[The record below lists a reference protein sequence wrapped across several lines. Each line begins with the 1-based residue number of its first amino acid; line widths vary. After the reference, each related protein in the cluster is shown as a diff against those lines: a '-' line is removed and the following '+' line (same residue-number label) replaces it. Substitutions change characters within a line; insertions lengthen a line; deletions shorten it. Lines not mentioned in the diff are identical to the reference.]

1 MQDAILV
8 LDSKKKANH
17 SSKQSYKRFQARE
30 QRAYFFVPGADMK
43 RAQGHGKKPKKA
55 AKRTAGRTKGKTDV
69 GAIQEEI
76 RNLVCG
82 AAIDMVESTIEEV
95 KKGHYS
101 AMKFLFEMVGLHL
114 GTEATAGESEGTMTA
129 ETLCQ
134 RLGLPMGAEPDVTND
149 MAATPS
155 FAVMP

>member
-1 MQDAILV
+1 
-8 LDSKKKANH
+8 
-17 SSKQSYKRFQARE
+17 
-30 QRAYFFVPGADMK
+30 MK
-43 RAQGHGKKPKKA
+43 RAQSHGKRPQKA
-55 AKRTAGRTKGKTDV
+55 AKRTARRAKGKVDV
-69 GAIQEEI
+69 GVIQEEI

-101 AMKFLFEMVGLHL
+101 AMKFLFEMVGLHM
-114 GTEATAGESEGTMTA
+114 ESEGIPAETDGTMTA

-134 RLGLPMGAEPDVTND
+134 RLGLPIGPEPDITND
-149 MAATPS
+149 LAAPPS

>member
-1 MQDAILV
+1 
-8 LDSKKKANH
+8 
-17 SSKQSYKRFQARE
+17 
-30 QRAYFFVPGADMK
+30 MK
-43 RAQGHGKKPKKA
+43 RAQSQRKRPKKA
-55 AKRTAGRTKGKTDV
+55 AKRTAGRAKGKADV
-69 GAIQEEI
+69 LAIQEEI

-101 AMKFLFEMVGLHL
+101 AMKFLFEMVGLHM
-114 GTEATAGESEGTMTA
+114 GTVESLTDPEAGMTA

-134 RLGLPMGAEPDVTND
+134 RLGIPVGPDPTVTND
-149 MAATPS
+149 LAPAPT

>member
-1 MQDAILV
+1 
-8 LDSKKKANH
+8 
-17 SSKQSYKRFQARE
+17 
-30 QRAYFFVPGADMK
+30 MK
-43 RAQGHGKKPKKA
+43 RAQGQGKQPKKA
-55 AKRTAGRTKGKTDV
+55 AKRTMSRTKGKHDV
-69 GAIQEEI
+69 VAIQEEI

-101 AMKFLFEMVGLHL
+101 AMKFLFEMVGLHM
-114 GTEATAGESEGTMTA
+114 EAEGAAAAGEGTMTA

-134 RLGLPMGAEPDVTND
+134 RLGLPMGPEAEVTND
-149 MAATPS
+149 LAAPTS

>member
-1 MQDAILV
+1 
-8 LDSKKKANH
+8 
-17 SSKQSYKRFQARE
+17 
-30 QRAYFFVPGADMK
+30 MK
-43 RAQGHGKKPKKA
+43 RAQSQGKRPRKA
-55 AKRTAGRTKGKTDV
+55 AKRTPSRAKGKADV
-69 GAIQEEI
+69 VEIQEEI

-101 AMKFLFEMVGLHL
+101 AMKFLFEMVGLHM
-114 GTEATAGESEGTMTA
+114 ESEGIPADTDGRMTA

-134 RLGLPMGAEPDVTND
+134 RLGLPIGPEPDVTND
-149 MAATPS
+149 LGATPS

>member
-1 MQDAILV
+1 
-8 LDSKKKANH
+8 
-17 SSKQSYKRFQARE
+17 
-30 QRAYFFVPGADMK
+30 MK
-43 RAQGHGKKPKKA
+43 RAQSQGKRPKKA
-55 AKRTAGRTKGKTDV
+55 VKRTASRAKGKTDV

-82 AAIDMVESTIEEV
+82 AAIEMVESTIEEV

-101 AMKFLFEMVGLHL
+101 AMKFLFEMVGLHME
-114 GTEATAGESEGTMTA
+114 TEGSPETEGVMTA

-134 RLGLPMGAEPDVTND
+134 RLGLPLGPEPDITND
-149 MAATPS
+149 LAAPPS

>member
-1 MQDAILV
+1 MQDAILD
-8 LDSKKKANH
+8 LDSKKNKRHAVGNH
-17 SSKQSYKRFQARE
+17 KQPEARE
-30 QRAYFFVPGADMK
+30 ERALFFCAEDGMK
-43 RAQGHGKKPKKA
+43 RAQGHGKRPKKA
-55 AKRTAGRTKGKTDV
+55 AKRTSSRVKGKTDV

-82 AAIDMVESTIEEV
+82 AAIEMVESTIEEV

-114 GTEATAGESEGTMTA
+114 GAEASPAESESTMTA

-134 RLGLPMGAEPDVTND
+134 RLGLPTGPEPEVTND
-149 MAATPS
+149 FAALPGVE
-155 FAVMP
+155 AMP

>member
-1 MQDAILV
+1 
-8 LDSKKKANH
+8 
-17 SSKQSYKRFQARE
+17 
-30 QRAYFFVPGADMK
+30 MK
-43 RAQGHGKKPKKA
+43 RAQGKRPKKA
-55 AKRTAGRTKGKTDV
+55 AKRTASRMKGKTDV

-82 AAIDMVESTIEEV
+82 AAIEMVESTIEEV

-114 GTEATAGESEGTMTA
+114 GAEGTPGEPEGTMTA

-134 RLGLPMGAEPDVTND
+134 RLGLPIGPEPDVTND
-149 MAATPS
+149 LAATPS
-155 FAVMP
+155 FVAMP